1 MGNPQHLEWLME
13 GVESWNERRKQD
25 DFVPD
30 FSGVDIPQAFEK
42 AGLLGS
48 AETLNLRGI
57 DMSGADLSRAKL
69 FGGLLDDAIFF
80 EAVLW
85 KADLSGSSLQ
95 SANFRDASLRE
106 TEFRGANLRDAE
118 LIGASLRNANFR
130 TLLSDLR
137 TLFVDIPGAFPGKPK
152 HTDLRIRPG
161 VTQEKL
167 SEAHGD
173 TGVLLP
179 EGLVHPDHWPDFEAL
194 DHSTDALSGLPAMER
209 QVTEATIE
217 GLMAHAALHKV
228 HARATAETIRAVIG
242 GSLAAGTNDLPRVL
256 RITASIAD
264 VLDFTSDAFERDAKA
279 LRARVEDLETQ
290 VAALNVALRDAEAR
304 AEAEASLAAG
314 LRSQID
320 AGQDGFWTSFAK
332 TNGEQAAKLPYFMA
346 KIGVVFYVA
355 TLLGPNHPLVK
366 LLFDTLNAFNA

>member
-13 GVESWNERRKQD
+13 GVESWNARRQRD
-25 DFVPD
+25 EFVPD
-30 FSGVDIPQAFEK
+30 FSGVDLTQDLLRAEKFSKDRSRVPQ
-42 AGLLGS
+42 GPD
-48 AETLNLRGI
+48 LR
-57 DMSGADLSRAKL
+57 DANFSGADLR
-69 FGGLLDDAIFF
+69 D
-80 EAVLW
+80 AVLL
-85 KADLSGSSLQ
+85 AATLRGTNLQ
-95 SANFRDASLRE
+95 
-106 TEFRGANLRDAE
+106 GANLQGTNLAE
-118 LIGASLRNANFR
+118 ADLNAVNLRGAVLNGAVLTDS
-130 TLLSDLR
+130 TLGGADLR
-137 TLFVDIPGAFPGKPK
+137 SNHPGPAKAKISKVQF
-152 HTDLRIRPG
+152 TDLRKCLGLKQRLLNG
-161 VTQEKL
+161 AL
-167 SEAHGD
+167 GD
-173 TGVLLP
+173 TSVLLP
-179 EGLVHPDHWPDFEAL
+179 DGLVHPDHWPDFEAL

-304 AEAEASLAAG
+304 AAAEASLAAG

-346 KIGVVFYVA
+346 KIGVVYYVA

-366 LLFDTLNAFNA
+366 LLFDTLNAFKA